1 MLEHLLESFIK
12 TGWVLGPLMAASLVG
27 WFMIFHRWMTLQR
40 LDWKRF
46 EECRRAIH
54 GENFGAWIESLSA
67 RDRRST
73 AGNAAAEVYA
83 MRKYGRKEMENKLD
97 EVMKMH
103 VPELE
108 RFLSTVAILASAA
121 PLIGLL
127 GTVSGMVKTFEVISA
142 FGTGNTALMSDS
154 IAESLLATQN
164 GLLVAFPLMMTH
176 LFLASKAVAIESK
189 SLSMAKIIINRYAGA
204 ANA

>member
-1 MLEHLLESFIK
+1 MFEHLLESFIK
-12 TGWVLGPLMAASLVG
+12 TGWVLAPLMVASLLG
-27 WFMIFHRWMTLQR
+27 WYMIFHRWVALSR
-40 LDWKRF
+40 LNWKRTD
-46 EECRRAIH
+46 ECRRALA
-54 GENFGAWIESLSA
+54 GNDFGKWIETLSPA
-67 RDRRST
+67 DRRTTVGRAVS
-73 AGNAAAEVYA
+73 EVYA
-83 MRKYGRKEMENKLD
+83 MRNYGSMEMENKLD
-97 EVMKMH
+97 EVMKMN

-127 GTVSGMVKTFEVISA
+127 GTVTGMVRTFEVISA

-176 LFLASKAVAIESK
+176 LYLASKAAAIEGQTQSI
-189 SLSMAKIIINRYAGA
+189 AKTIINRYAGA
-204 ANA
+204 AHA